1 MPIKDFY
8 NSLHSDMKSIL
19 EKALQEDNLND
30 VAIAHSFMTDF
41 GVSILWWLPRN
52 ADFLALLSQGHEFLL

>member
-41 GVSILWWLPRN
+41 GVSIFMVAAEECGFSCPIIIGL
-52 ADFLALLSQGHEFLL
+52 